1 MDRQNTQQA
10 LQTIFNKTLKE
21 IKEVLASSFNADLQV
36 AIKQERAKLEKEF
49 NARLQEKDQKIANQ
63 RKHLQIIT
71 AKLEEN
77 QKQIV
82 TLKQALE
89 EKNKPVANPQ
99 EALKNNQPEERGHVL
114 ALEEKIARLEKIIKV
129 QNYRI
134 EGQRNLILSYQEQY
148 EDGSLPWIEE
158 GEEIDLKTEEEPPKK

>member
-10 LQTIFNKTLKE
+10 LQAILNKALEE
-21 IKEVLASSFNADLQV
+21 IKEVLTSSFNADLQV

-49 NARLQEKDQKIANQ
+49 NTRLQEKDQKIANQ

-89 EKNKPVANPQ
+89 EKTSQ
-99 EALKNNQPEERGHVL
+99 
-114 ALEEKIARLEKIIKV
+114 
-129 QNYRI
+129 
-134 EGQRNLILSYQEQY
+134 
-148 EDGSLPWIEE
+148 
-158 GEEIDLKTEEEPPKK
+158 